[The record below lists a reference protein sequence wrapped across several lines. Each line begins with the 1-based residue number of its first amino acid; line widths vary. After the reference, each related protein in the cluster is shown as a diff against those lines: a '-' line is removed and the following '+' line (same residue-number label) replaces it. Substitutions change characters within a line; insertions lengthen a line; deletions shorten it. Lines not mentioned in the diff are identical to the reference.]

1 MKHLK
6 RIDEAVGSIT
16 ERRASAEVLL
26 KDVVKGNT
34 TEVEGIKL
42 SKEMADAFLMWLKG
56 STYGKKFGA
65 LPFYKLFTAA
75 FNWGLSRY
83 TTSKELKKE
92 YKELNIKAK
101 EMSKAEM
108 MKGESL
114 DEANQSWN
122 DIAKIMDAGLKKAI
136 KSGSVPLSYAKDY
149 VKSLE
154 RMAKKSKKKFFDE
167 YGNFSEDDFI
177 EDVEYNIAN
186 ENKVNESV
194 IGIKTERDFKPK
206 ALVDALDKAKVK
218 YKINRLSMTLSVLD
232 LDKKYF
238 DDAKK
243 IVDDLGLTVMM
254 AKENQLTEGMSKGAI
269 KKSIKV
275 IDKQISSETGGDG
288 EALDN
293 ETLQALEQE
302 RERLESM
309 LNEADDFK
317 PHMMYDPET
326 GEEYKAEKPEDH
338 DRMSKL
344 GYVHEKPKS
353 VDEAYTDEER
363 MELADK
369 GFALSDGSY
378 PIKDLKDLKNA
389 IMAYGRAKDQARTAK
404 FIAKRAKALGAED
417 LVPDSEDFQKS
428 LKG

>member
-1 MKHLK
+1 MINFK
-6 RIDEAVGSIT
+6 T
-16 ERRASAEVLL
+16 YAEFHALNE
-26 KDVVKGNT
+26 KVK
-34 TEVEGIKL
+34 
-42 SKEMADAFLMWLKG
+42 
-56 STYGKKFGA
+56 
-65 LPFYKLFTAA
+65 
-75 FNWGLSRY
+75 
-83 TTSKELKKE
+83 
-92 YKELNIKAK
+92 
-101 EMSKAEM
+101 
-108 MKGESL
+108 
-114 DEANQSWN
+114 SWN
-122 DIAKIMDAGLKKAI
+122 DVAKIMDKALKIAD
-136 KSGSVPLSYAKDY
+136 VPLSYAKDY

-154 RMAKKSKKKFFDE
+154 RMAKKNSKKFFAE
-167 YGNFSEDDFI
+167 YGNFSADDFI
-177 EDVEYNIAN
+177 EDVEYNMAN

-243 IVDDLGLTVMM
+243 VVDDLGLTVMM

-275 IDKQISSETGGDG
+275 IDKQIDSETGGDG